1 MKRRDFL
8 ALASLAGAAG
18 VSLPVPYAFAAAQG
32 ETSATGAMG
41 AVGAAARAARYSNL
55 LILVELKGGN
65 DGLNT
70 VIPYANPLYRTLRPA
85 IGVKREQVVQLDE
98 RAALHPALEPLM
110 PIWRDGRLA
119 IVEGVGYPQPNLSH
133 FRSIEIWD
141 TASRANEY
149 LREGWLT
156 RAFAQ
161 ASVPPGFAA
170 DGIVLGSAEMGPLA
184 NGARAI
190 ALVNPAQF
198 ARAARLAQP
207 VSLRERNPALAH
219 VIDIENDIVKAADRL
234 RPHAG
239 TPALATA
246 FPGGPFGASVKT
258 AMQVLAACDTPQRTP
273 APGQGVAVL
282 RLTLNGFDTH
292 QNQPGQQAGLL
303 GQLAQGLV
311 AMRSALIELGRWN
324 DTLVIVCGVRP
335 ARARESEQRNRS
347 RHGRAAFRD
356 GRARAGR
363 AVRRAARARR
373 ARRQRQPACRRRF
386 PSALCD
392 RARPMVGARRG
403 ECAQAAFRAAAV
415 AARLIRGSGACAAEG
430 GARQR
435 RRAARHAIH
444 SLRIGVSAIR

>member
-18 VSLPVPYAFAAAQG
+18 VSLAAPHAFAATAAAA
-32 ETSATGAMG
+32 SGAI
-41 AVGAAARAARYSNL
+41 GAAGAPRAARYSNL

-70 VIPYANPLYRTLRPA
+70 VIPYADPLYRALRPT
-85 IGVKREQVVQLDE
+85 IGIKREQVVQLDE
-98 RAALHPALEPLM
+98 RAALHPALAPLM

-119 IVEGVGYPQPNLSH
+119 IVDGVGYPQPNLSH

-141 TASRANEY
+141 TASRADEY

-170 DGIVLGSAEMGPLA
+170 DGVVLGSAEMGPLA

-198 ARAARLAQP
+198 IRAARLVQP
-207 VSLRERNPALAH
+207 VSLREQNPALAH
-219 VIDIENDIVKAADRL
+219 VIDVENDIVKAADRL

-258 AMQVLAACDTPQRTP
+258 AMQVLAACDAPQRTP
-273 APGQGVAVL
+273 MPGQGVAVL

-303 GQLAQGLV
+303 KQLAEGLV
-311 AMRSALIELGRWN
+311 AMRSALTELGRWN
-324 DTLVIVCGVRP
+324 DTLVMTYAEFGR
-335 ARARESEQRNRS
+335 RARENQSNGTDHGTAAPHFVMGGRVRGGLYGAPPALARLDGNGNLPVAVDFRQLYATVLGPWWGLDATSVLEQRFEPLPLL
-347 RHGRAAFRD
+347 RA
-356 GRARAGR
+356 
-363 AVRRAARARR
+363 
-373 ARRQRQPACRRRF
+373 
-386 PSALCD
+386 
-392 RARPMVGARRG
+392 
-403 ECAQAAFRAAAV
+403 
-415 AARLIRGSGACAAEG
+415 
-430 GARQR
+430 
-435 RRAARHAIH
+435 
-444 SLRIGVSAIR
+444 